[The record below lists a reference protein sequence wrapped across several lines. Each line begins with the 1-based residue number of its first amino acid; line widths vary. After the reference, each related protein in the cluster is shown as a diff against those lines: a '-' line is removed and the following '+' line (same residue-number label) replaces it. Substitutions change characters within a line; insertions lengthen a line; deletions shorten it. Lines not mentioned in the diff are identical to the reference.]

1 MTRSLIQAQH
11 LADSFLRLFP
21 TNDIKTTGS
30 GYQSNTSGSIQLKS
44 IPMDVQ
50 LRLADILSPAGDAQ
64 GKYKRLFDGDLSIHN
79 NDHSVADLALIG
91 RFAKQG
97 LTELEADQVFRSSKL
112 YRPKWDE
119 MHGVQTYGEMTIK
132 KGFSGVSISTAF
144 NNTKQAHSKTSL
156 LHHDSYKPTY
166 YPHGMLPREFVGPSI
181 CLGTKLFPM
190 TALSS
195 LVALGGVGKTSV
207 LMSIGIYIAA
217 GKIWNGYSLK
227 QKKVAMFFCEETQ
240 EEIDRKFSAIVD
252 SWNDEEREEA
262 LKNFAAISFLGQD
275 ARLTLIDGKQYTGT
289 GMAEQIIQFLKEF
302 ELKNGLVIFDHMQG
316 FTSGDLN
323 SSETSTSICLEANK
337 IVEATGAAVV
347 LAAHVSKN
355 NIKAETVEQGFAV
368 GSLAFENATRQMS
381 GITYMSPE
389 QAKKYGLEGQQRDY
403 VQLGVAKNSYGAIT
417 EGLWFQ
423 KVFSPKFHTV
433 VFEPISLQVPISPAK
448 LSAYQRLSSQLKD
461 YLVKHPYTTK
471 NRLDA
476 LSGKDEIFNES
487 KSKIRDALKSLIDT
501 GEIFLHSITD
511 EERIEHSL
519 SKQVKEVLRVK

>member
-21 TNDIKTTGS
+21 TSEIKVKGIE
-30 GYQSNTSGSIQLKS
+30 YKCNASGSIQPTS
-44 IPMDVQ
+44 VPMDVQ
-50 LRLADILSPAGDAQ
+50 LKLADILSPTRGPQ
-64 GKYKRLFDGDLSIHN
+64 SKYKRLFDGDLSIHN
-79 NDHSVADLALIG
+79 HDHSAADLALIG
-91 RFAKQG
+91 YFAKQG
-97 LTELEADQVFRSSKL
+97 LTEPEADQVFRSSKL

-119 MHGVQTYGEMTIK
+119 MHGVRTYGEMTIR
-132 KGFSGVSISTAF
+132 KGFSGRVAAAASNQTNHTPRSA
-144 NNTKQAHSKTSL
+144 L
-156 LHHDSYKPTY
+156 LLSHDSYRPTY
-166 YPHGMLPREFVGPSI
+166 HPHGMPPREFVGPSI

-207 LMSIGIYIAA
+207 LISIGIHIAA
-217 GKIWNGYSLK
+217 GKNWNNYQLE

-252 SWNDEEREEA
+252 NWNVKEREEA

-289 GMAEQIIQFLKEF
+289 GMTEQIIEFLKEF
-302 ELKNGLVIFDHMQG
+302 ELKDGLVIFDHMQG

-323 SSETSTSICLEANK
+323 SSETSTSICLETNK
-337 IVEATGAAVV
+337 IVSATGAAVV
-347 LAAHVSKN
+347 LAAHISKN

-381 GITYMSPE
+381 GITPMSQD
-389 QAKKYGLEGQQRDY
+389 QAKKYGLEGLHRNY
-403 VQLGVAKNSYGAIT
+403 ALLGVAKNSYGAIT

-433 VFEPISLQVPISPAK
+433 VFEPVNLQVPIPAAK
-448 LSAYQRLSSQLKD
+448 LSAYQRLCSQLKD
-461 YLVKHPYTTK
+461 YLAKHPFTTK

-476 LSGKDEIFNES
+476 LSGKEEIFKES
-487 KSKIRDALKSLIDT
+487 KSKIRDALTSLIEL
-501 GEIFLHSITD
+501 GEIFLHSITE